1 MSSGAMKLTVLLA
14 LVAFMALPRAWAQS
28 APPRIFYS
36 DLISGPNTG
45 GEANQGAIVTIWGKN
60 FGSAQGTS
68 TVTVGNGLASRY
80 LLWTDQRISFQLGAD
95 ARSGEIVLHR
105 DGFAASN
112 GIPFEVRPGRIFF
125 VAPNGGSSGGSFE
138 HPWKSMVHAKNS
150 MKPGD
155 ITYVMDGVTQ
165 TGEENYSAALS
176 IESGGTKEKPMA
188 LVAYPGAHVV
198 VATTDAPDVGIRVP
212 NLSIHPDYW
221 VISGLTVRGRY
232 AAMGLGGA
240 PGYGTAGW
248 RVIGND
254 FSCPHGDG
262 SDACFEASRSQDLKF
277 YGNNVHD
284 VSVDVQPSPS
294 KQYHAVYFSTDA
306 NHIDAGWNVITNNK
320 ACRAIQFHSSPTS
333 MEHRDGFNQFDLVV
347 HDNLIHDTR
356 CDGINFATVD
366 PSKGAVIAYNN
377 IIYDAG
383 TGPDPADDESNY
395 AGIYVPGTVNSGVAG
410 KGAVQ
415 IWNNTFYNC
424 GSRRNNDSGAIA
436 GGNSQSSPEM
446 TLELVNNIIVA
457 LPGEHYFSP
466 DSGTSLIHGSH
477 NLFFGAEAGPKFL
490 SGNIDT
496 DPHFVNAG
504 GHDFHLAPGS
514 PAISGG
520 MNPGIQT
527 DFDGLARPQ
536 SSNIDLGAFQSA
548 TGAKTARPS
557 GEEKR
562 RAVPGGA
569 REYHGNSEAR

>member
-1 MSSGAMKLTVLLA
+1 MLSVLFALAIFAAVSSL
-14 LVAFMALPRAWAQS
+14 RAGAQS

-36 DLISGPNTG
+36 DLVSGPNSG
-45 GEANQGAIVTIWGKN
+45 GEGNQGAIVTVWGKN
-60 FGSAQGTS
+60 FGSAQGAS
-68 TVTVGNGLASRY
+68 TVTIGNGLAARY

-112 GIPFEVRPGRIFF
+112 GVPFEVRPGRIFF
-125 VAPNGGSSGGSFE
+125 VAVSGGSSGGSFE
-138 HPWKSMVHAKNS
+138 HPWKSLVHAKNS

-155 ITYVMDGVTQ
+155 ITYAMDGVTQ

-176 IESGGTKEKPMA
+176 IDSGGTKEKPMA
-188 LVAYPGAHVV
+188 IVAYPGAHVTI
-198 VATTDAPDVGIRVP
+198 ATTESPDVGIRVP
-212 NLSIHPDYW
+212 NLTIHPDYW
-221 VISGLTVRGRY
+221 VFAGLTVRGRY
-232 AAMGLGGA
+232 ASMGLGGA
-240 PGYGTAGW
+240 PGYGTTGW

-284 VSVDVQPSPS
+284 VSVDVKPSPS
-294 KQYHAVYFSTDA
+294 KQYHAVYFSTDS

-333 MEHRDGFNQFDLVV
+333 MEHRDGFNQFDLIV

-356 CDGINFATVD
+356 CDAINFATVD

-383 TGPDPADDESNY
+383 TGPDPADDESDY
-395 AGIYVPGTVNSGVAG
+395 AGIYVPGTVNSGVPG
-410 KGAVQ
+410 KGVVQ

-436 GGNSQSSPEM
+436 GGNPETSPEM
-446 TLELVNNIIVA
+446 TLELENNIIVA
-457 LPGEHYFSP
+457 LPGEKYFSA

-477 NLFFGAEAGPKFL
+477 NLFLGAEAGPAFL

-496 DPHFVNAG
+496 DPHFVNAA
-504 GHDFHLAPGS
+504 GHDFHLTAAS
-514 PAISGG
+514 PAVAAGT
-520 MNPGIQT
+520 NPGIPT
-527 DFDGLARPQ
+527 DFDGLARSQ
-536 SSNIDLGAFQSA
+536 KTNIDLGAFQFANGTKSD
-548 TGAKTARPS
+548 RSS
-557 GEEKR
+557 GEGNR
-562 RAVPGGA
+562 RGNPGGS
-569 REYHGNSEAR
+569 REYPGSAGTR